1 MAIPTEKLNDE
12 VVVRQTACRL
22 DCLLLSV
29 MRPSFMKYPLE
40 GHASVGVMLPFK
52 SFLTPSRTLSSPNF
66 VQRASRKL
74 VKKSLELSSDKNH
87 STSPNPKGHL
97 VSGDA
102 CSQRLFCDAQES
114 GRFSNIEK
122 YTVDRSLSQTGL
134 RLFDGRFA
142 GHEIR
147 SSQT

>member
-1 MAIPTEKLNDE
+1 M
-12 VVVRQTACRL
+12 RQTACRL
-22 DCLLLSV
+22 DFVLLPV

-40 GHASVGVMLPFK
+40 GHASVGGMPLK
-52 SFLTPSRTLSSPNF
+52 CFLTPSRTLPSPNF
-66 VQRASRKL
+66 VQRASRKV
-74 VKKSLELSSDKNH
+74 VKKSFELCSDKNH

-114 GRFSNIEK
+114 GRFSNVEK
-122 YTVDRSLSQTGL
+122 YTVDRSPSQTGV

-147 SSQT
+147 SSRT